1 MNFVFSIDGPDA
13 SGKTL
18 IAQLV
23 AEELRMRYRDKEYLV
38 FSHKMPG
45 GTETGAEIR
54 KILKNPNLTISPLT
68 ERLLFAADA
77 SEFFHHLLRVM
88 ATHENSIHI
97 VDRWGPVTEY
107 MYSLPRGITEEE
119 LMSVIRIYLNKKLVV
134 MPDILF
140 LVDVALSDMVSR
152 LHATQRP
159 PCRIEQLGDDYQSR
173 VWKMYNEAISD
184 TQSAARKQCALRAHD
199 VRRLDNTN
207 PSARTLRNV
216 ADEAIAAIED
226 HIFRRSHP

>member
-1 MNFVFSIDGPDA
+1 MNFIFSIDGPDA

-23 AEELRMRYRDKEYLV
+23 VEELRMRYKGKGYEVLAHR
-38 FSHKMPG
+38 MPG

-54 KILKNPNLTISPLT
+54 KILKNPYLTISPLS
-68 ERLLFAADA
+68 ERLLFAADTA
-77 SEFFHHLLRVM
+77 EFFHHLLRV
-88 ATHENSIHI
+88 ANTHERSIHL
-97 VDRWGPVTEY
+97 VDRWSPITEY
-107 MYSLPRGITEEE
+107 MYGLPRGITEEE
-119 LMSVIRIYLNKKLVV
+119 LMSVVRIYLNKKLVV

-152 LHATQRP
+152 LHADRRP

-173 VWKMYNEAISD
+173 VWKMYNEAIND
-184 TQSAARKQCALRAHD
+184 TQSAARKHCALLAHD

-216 ADEAIAAIED
+216 ADEAIGAIED
-226 HIFRRSHP
+226 HIFRRSQP